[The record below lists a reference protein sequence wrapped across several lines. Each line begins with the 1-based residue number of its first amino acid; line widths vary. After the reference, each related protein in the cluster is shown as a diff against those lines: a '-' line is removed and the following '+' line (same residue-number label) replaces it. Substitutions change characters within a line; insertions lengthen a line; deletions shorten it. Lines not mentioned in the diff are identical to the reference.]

1 MKVWSQMMSWGCINI
16 LRKMNKNESTNLI
29 RQVMTTEVKWVI
41 GIIVFVAGVIAPY
54 YEIRQDVALIQKD
67 IETIN
72 VNHLKHIEDI
82 VQTQKEQQ
90 TQILEMQKQLWAV
103 INR

>member
-103 INR
+103 INK